1 MYVQV
6 SEYTFNTIRKH
17 ISILLR
23 KLEQK
28 FDKFA
33 IPKLYL
39 VIIVCIII
47 GYILFYMFP
56 NIYIYLILSPY
67 DVVVN
72 HQYWRLFT
80 WIFSI
85 PYLLNGSLLNVLFL
99 PINLLFYY
107 FLARSLEN
115 YWGKFMFNL
124 YVLGEAILID
134 ILVIIGAY
142 FYYFWSPEA
151 QMNRAMYA
159 KLGAY
164 NVTRYMLMSIFLAFT
179 VVGGEN
185 MVYLYFVIPL
195 KMKWLAYIDLVLLGI
210 EFVTGHIFDR
220 MIIISVVAAYGTFY
234 LINRGKTHGTLKDK
248 RRKNQF
254 VKAKQKGYKKKAKQA
269 RTNPDGTI
277 EFPTSGSKII
287 TPGTGN
293 PEGIT
298 IHKCAVCGITEK
310 QNPEM
315 QFRFCSKCNGNYE
328 YCSEHLYTHT
338 HVQ

>member
-6 SEYTFNTIRKH
+6 SDTTLITLRKDK
-17 ISILLR
+17 SILLR

-28 FDKFA
+28 LDKFA

-47 GYILFYMFP
+47 GYILFYTLP
-56 NIYIYLILSPY
+56 GVYIYLVLSPY
-67 DVVVN
+67 EIVVN
-72 HQYWRLFT
+72 HQFWRLFT
-80 WIFSI
+80 WIFTI
-85 PYLLNGSLLNVLFL
+85 PYGLNGSILSVLFL

-107 FLARSLEN
+107 FLGRSLEN

-124 YVLGEAILID
+124 YVLGGALLTD
-134 ILVIIGAY
+134 ILVVIGAY
-142 FYYFWSPEA
+142 YFYFWSPNA
-151 QMNRAMYA
+151 ATNQVLYA
-159 KLGAY
+159 NLGGY
-164 NVTRYMLMSIFLAFT
+164 NVTRFMLMSIFLAFT
-179 VVGGEN
+179 VVGGDN
-185 MVYLYFVIPL
+185 VVYLYFVIPL

-210 EFVTGHIFDR
+210 NFVTGHIFDR
-220 MIIISVVAAYGTFY
+220 LIIISTVVAYMTFY

-277 EFPTSGSKII
+277 EFPGSGSKII

>member
-1 MYVQV
+1 
-6 SEYTFNTIRKH
+6 
-17 ISILLR
+17 
-23 KLEQK
+23 
-28 FDKFA
+28 
-33 IPKLYL
+33 
-39 VIIVCIII
+39 
-47 GYILFYMFP
+47 
-56 NIYIYLILSPY
+56 
-67 DVVVN
+67 
-72 HQYWRLFT
+72 
-80 WIFSI
+80 
-85 PYLLNGSLLNVLFL
+85 
-99 PINLLFYY
+99 
-107 FLARSLEN
+107 
-115 YWGKFMFNL
+115 MFNL

-134 ILVIIGAY
+134 ILVIISAY

-179 VVGGEN
+179 VVGGDN
-185 MVYLYFVIPL
+185 VVYLYFVIPL

-210 EFVTGHIFDR
+210 NFVTGHIFDR
-220 MIIISVVAAYGTFY
+220 LIIISTVVAYMTFY

-277 EFPTSGSKII
+277 EFPGSGSKII

-310 QNPEM
+310 QNPDM